1 RKAARPSFCIFELPY
16 LLRIMTHLQPITL
29 TGQYV
34 QLIPLTLDH
43 VDALWEVGHHP
54 SIWKWNPL
62 PMVRREDMVAYVESA
77 LESQS
82 KGDMLPFA
90 TVERKSGQII
100 GSTRFAAISLP
111 NKRSDG
117 RGLRLLGNE
126 RL

>member
-1 RKAARPSFCIFELPY
+1 
-16 LLRIMTHLQPITL
+16 
-29 TGQYV
+29 
-34 QLIPLTLDH
+34 
-43 VDALWEVGHHP
+43 
-54 SIWKWNPL
+54 
-62 PMVRREDMVAYVESA
+62 MVRREDMVAYVESA